1 YGFVDNILTN
11 EREIYACVIGKEIKT
26 KDILS
31 SKEKCRKINESGKK
45 CINSIIKKPTLENL
59 FKLSKE
65 FAITT
70 GLASSE
76 IVDAIE
82 EVNKYGM
89 ASMCMLGNSLFAV
102 GNVKKILQKYG
113 RIYECMIGSCGY
125 VHDY

>member
-45 CINSIIKKPTLENL
+45 CVNSIIKKPTLENL

-76 IVDAIE
+76 IIDAIE

-89 ASMCMLGNSLFAV
+89 ASMCMLGNSLFGV
-102 GNVKKILQKYG
+102 GEVKKIFERYG
-113 RIYECMIGSCGY
+113 KTYKCRISNGGFVY
-125 VHDY
+125 DA